1 METIICDISA
11 FQYWRIPPVV
21 RLLTEAPPDDS
32 LLLNLVDDEE
42 LERLRAGRAEL
53 PPRARLLGVRR
64 ALAGG
69 GPRLP

>member
-21 RLLTEAPPDDS
+21 RLLTEAPPDDP
-32 LLLNLVDDEE
+32 LLLNLVDGEE

-53 PPRARLLGVRR
+53 PLARLLGVRR

>member
-21 RLLTEAPPDDS
+21 RLLTEAPPDDP
-32 LLLNLVDDEE
+32 LLLNLVDGEE
-42 LERLRAGRAEL
+42 LERLRAGSAG
-53 PPRARLLGVRR
+53 PPCSRLLGVRR